1 MSIIFFKLHFE
12 KLVEE
17 FNILRVVFGMC
28 CTLVQV
34 TVTVGH
40 LGAEGRSVDLVLTAV
55 TPHWSGLERDAQC
68 GRPDDGL
75 RFSQYS
81 LRALVEKQKITVNVP
96 LSLRL
101 K

>member
-1 MSIIFFKLHFE
+1 MIYFKGGGCR
-12 KLVEE
+12 
-17 FNILRVVFGMC
+17 N
-28 CTLVQV
+28 
-34 TVTVGH
+34 
-40 LGAEGRSVDLVLTAV
+40 VDLVLTAV

-81 LRALVEKQKITVNVP
+81 LRALVEKENIPVKVP

-101 K
+101 ELMPTIPTLVSRAM